1 VDDRRDDSPLTP
13 GDPLGGDPLPPP
25 PEPPPLPEAPLGP
38 PSMGDPPEAAPP
50 PAAPPPSP
58 LPPPPV
64 PPVPPPGP
72 APPVYSPPLA
82 PPPPPGQAPPGY
94 PPPPPVYPPSGQV
107 PPGYQPQPPWTPPP
121 YQPPPP
127 RPRGPHG
134 QPVYKGMECSTWGTR
149 VGAALLDW
157 LFAIVA
163 PLVVG
168 VPLAASGVTGLEV
181 AGGVIVAAAFTFG
194 WPLYAAITEARS
206 GERAGQTI
214 GKQLVGIR
222 VVRDNGERIGF
233 GFALLRELAVRW
245 GLFGLIGGLFFF
257 PPFLDLLWPIWDEE
271 NRTLHDMVV
280 STHVVYA
287 DVPQAPAAGL
297 AG

>member
-1 VDDRRDDSPLTP
+1 
-13 GDPLGGDPLPPP
+13 
-25 PEPPPLPEAPLGP
+25 
-38 PSMGDPPEAAPP
+38 
-50 PAAPPPSP
+50 
-58 LPPPPV
+58 
-64 PPVPPPGP
+64 
-72 APPVYSPPLA
+72 
-82 PPPPPGQAPPGY
+82 
-94 PPPPPVYPPSGQV
+94 
-107 PPGYQPQPPWTPPP
+107 
-121 YQPPPP
+121 
-127 RPRGPHG
+127 
-134 QPVYKGMECSTWGTR
+134 MECSTWGTR

-181 AGGVIVAAAFTFG
+181 AGGVIVGIAFSFG

-206 GERAGQTI
+206 
-214 GKQLVGIR
+214 
-222 VVRDNGERIGF
+222 
-233 GFALLRELAVRW
+233 
-245 GLFGLIGGLFFF
+245 GLIGGLFFF